1 MKRETARYKR
11 FTRSRIGNFF
21 YFFFLAAAGAFII
34 LPLVYSVITSFKP
47 LDELLAFPPKF
58 YVVRP
63 TLKNY
68 TALPELLSNL
78 EVPLSRY
85 VFNTVFVTFGITFL
99 QVATAAMAAF
109 VLCQVKHRLMY
120 VYYLVIQFALLYNGT
135 TLAVPQYLIISK
147 LGIIDTFWAYLLPP
161 LASTMGV
168 FLIKQFMDA
177 SIPVSLVEAA
187 RIDGAGAG
195 RMFWQIIVPLSKPAL
210 LTWTLFSFQSAW
222 ATGSTNTVFSESLKT
237 LPSVMGSVVS
247 SGLAR
252 SGSAMAVTVIM
263 MIPPILVYIITQSN
277 VLETMGTAG
286 LKD

>member
-85 VFNTVFVTFGITFL
+85 VFNTFFVTFGITFL

-195 RMFWQIIVPLSKPAL
+195 RMFWQIVVPLSKPAL

-286 LKD
+286 IKD

>member
-1 MKRETARYKR
+1 MKKQTARYKR
-11 FTRSRIGNFF
+11 FTRSRFGNFM
-21 YFFFLAAAGAFII
+21 YFFFLIAAGLFMII
-34 LPLVYSVITSFKP
+34 PLVYSVITSFKP

-63 TLKNY
+63 TFKNY
-68 TALPELLSNL
+68 EALPELLSNL

-85 VFNTVFVTFGITFL
+85 VFNTLFVSFGLTFL
-99 QVATAAMAAF
+99 QVITSALAAF
-109 VLCQVKHRLMY
+109 TMCQVKHKFMG

-147 LGIIDTFWAYLLPP
+147 MGIIDTFWAYLLPP
-161 LASTMGV
+161 LAGTMGV
-168 FLIKQFMDA
+168 FLIKQFMES
-177 SIPVSLVEAA
+177 SIPHELIEAA

-195 RMFWQIIVPLSKPAL
+195 RMFWQIVIPLSKPAL
-210 LTWTLFSFQSAW
+210 LTWTLFAFQGAW
-222 ATGSTNTVFSESLKT
+222 ATGSGPTIFSESLKT
-237 LPSVMGSVVS
+237 LPSVMTSVVS

-252 SGSAMAVTVIM
+252 SGSAMAVTVVMI
-263 MIPPILVYIITQSN
+263 IPPILMYMITQSN